1 METELRCI
9 HLPSAIQALQLE
21 HFPGR
26 IPSTDRSGG
35 ERVFRSK
42 VRPKIPWGVWV
53 VAAEL
58 SRDDFDNL
66 IKALPG
72 GWWKSK
78 VKSKS
83 GERYVLRIRV
93 DPVEGDTVA
102 GH

>member
-1 METELRCI
+1 MGGDFDGEAWWLN
-9 HLPSAIQALQLE
+9 ADLE
-21 HFPGR
+21 A
-26 IPSTDRSGG
+26 STDRSGG

-93 DPVEGDTVA
+93 DPVEGDA
-102 GH
+102 A